1 MKLSEKAIKI
11 IKKIKIVL
19 RVLLLA
25 FAALMFLCYGMVN
38 DDFFLGCGVVLVLVF
53 IISLLPIR
61 KRKKKSKGGKYQIF
75 VSYRRGNGSFLA
87 GRVVDRLRLKG
98 YKVFFDVESMNS
110 GTFNEQ
116 IFKAI
121 DECKDFIVVLQ
132 AGSLDRCVNTDD
144 WVRKEIEYALAHN
157 KNIIPIWTHDFDFP
171 ENIPESIRVLQ
182 QVEGVAL
189 STEYF
194 DAFVERVDNFLK
206 CK

>member
-1 MKLSEKAIKI
+1 MKLGEKEKKPKKVIRI
-11 IKKIKIVL
+11 IL
-19 RVLLLA
+19 RILLLVIA
-25 FAALMFLCYGMVN
+25 EFMFLTYDMTY
-38 DDFFLGCGVVLVLVF
+38 DDIFLVSGVVLVLAF
-53 IISLLPIR
+53 IISLLPI
-61 KRKKKSKGGKYQIF
+61 KKWKNKNKNKYQIF
-75 VSYRRGNGSFLA
+75 VSYRRGSGSFLA

-132 AGSLDRCVNTDD
+132 AGSLDRCVNADD
-144 WVRKEIEYALAHN
+144 WVRREIEYALAHN
-157 KNIIPIWTHDFDFP
+157 KNIIPIWTHDFAFP
-171 ENIPESIRVLQ
+171 ENTPESIRILQ

-194 DAFVERVDNFLK
+194 DAFVERIDNFLK